1 MKHLESIPQ
10 YQEALD
16 RLNKA
21 KREEYRFIAGR
32 YKHEP
37 VDIFVLAMGWWAIG
51 VLCGLIVAGIIA
63 GITY

>member
-1 MKHLESIPQ
+1 MKGFESIPQ

-32 YKHEP
+32 YKHDK
-37 VDIFVLAMGWWAIG
+37 VDVFVLAMAWFSIG
-51 VLCGLIVAGIIA
+51 VIIGLIIAGIIA
-63 GITY
+63 GISY